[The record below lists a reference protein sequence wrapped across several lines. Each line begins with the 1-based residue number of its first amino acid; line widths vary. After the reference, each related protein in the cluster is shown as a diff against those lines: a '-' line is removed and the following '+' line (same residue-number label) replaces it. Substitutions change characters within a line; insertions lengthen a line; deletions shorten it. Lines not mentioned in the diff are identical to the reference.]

1 MPKLEY
7 RMCDIV
13 KLKELR
19 STHFLCDDMSV
30 TKLRDKTFSK
40 HAGPGD
46 LDKDKDKSLEQDY
59 PIKHHPCY
67 GYSQLYYRKDP
78 FFYVTTP
85 PMKCLFG
92 VQKSFTTTFTMSLQ
106 FTDKTEDPE
115 MQQFFEFIQN
125 TEFECMKS
133 LGLDET
139 DSGRFISQIKY
150 DAKGRYE
157 PNLSVKIPFRY
168 NRFDTDIYSDTI
180 PIVNILSIPSFK
192 MIQCDIYLDK
202 MWKTNDRFC
211 AKWKTK
217 CIHLL

>member
-1 MPKLEY
+1 
-7 RMCDIV
+7 MCDIV

-40 HAGPGD
+40 HAGSGD
-46 LDKDKDKSLEQDY
+46 QEHQQEHQQEQEQDY

-139 DSGRFISQIKY
+139 DPGRFISQIKY